1 MTLLLLLL
9 LLLPI
14 CPSAGCGAASYLWS
28 KPRVRYQ
35 LSKWLGSR
43 RRVRGSIPL

>member
-1 MTLLLLLL
+1 MPPLL

-14 CPSAGCGAASYLWS
+14 CTAGCGAASYLWS

-43 RRVRGSIPL
+43 RRVRASIPL

>member
-1 MTLLLLLL
+1 MPP
-9 LLLPI
+9 LLPPPAT
-14 CPSAGCGAASYLWS
+14 CPAGCAAASYLWS
-28 KPRVRYQ
+28 KPQVRYQ